1 MEKKLL
7 IGRKEESDILYECLY
22 SGNSELIAVYGR
34 RRIGKT
40 YLVRTL
46 YSDRICFE
54 ITGVHNASL
63 KTQLANFSEALS
75 IAMKL
80 KKIAESPSNWLQA
93 FQSLKKYIERIK
105 KTKNKKVIFFDEL
118 PWLDS
123 RRSGFLGAFEHFW
136 NSWAS
141 KRTDIIVV
149 ICGSAAS
156 WMISKIVNN
165 KGGLHNRITKKIR
178 LLPFTLHEMELYL
191 QSRRVQLDKYQLL
204 QLYMA
209 MGGIPHYLKEIKPG
223 QSAVQN
229 IERICFTKDGLL
241 NTEFRNLYSA
251 LYEHSEKHIAIIKA
265 LASKRT
271 GLTRNEIIGISGLTT
286 GGTITTV
293 LEELNESGFISSYD
307 PLIKKTKDTLY
318 RLTDEYSL
326 FYIKFIE
333 GTKNTVKNAWV
344 QRSGSASYKSWS
356 GYAFESVCIK
366 HALQVKKA
374 LGIEGVYTEET
385 SWRYSDKKNGAQID
399 LVIDRR
405 DRCINICEIKFSE
418 NIFEINKS
426 YAAELTNKLNVFRS
440 ATRTNKTLFLTMIT
454 TFGVKENIYKTS
466 MVSNSVQI
474 EKLFE

>member
-1 MEKKLL
+1 
-7 IGRKEESDILYECLY
+7 
-22 SGNSELIAVYGR
+22 
-34 RRIGKT
+34 
-40 YLVRTL
+40 
-46 YSDRICFE
+46 
-54 ITGVHNASL
+54 
-63 KTQLANFSEALS
+63 
-75 IAMKL
+75 
-80 KKIAESPSNWLQA
+80 
-93 FQSLKKYIERIK
+93 
-105 KTKNKKVIFFDEL
+105 
-118 PWLDS
+118 
-123 RRSGFLGAFEHFW
+123 
-136 NSWAS
+136 
-141 KRTDIIVV
+141 
-149 ICGSAAS
+149 
-156 WMISKIVNN
+156 
-165 KGGLHNRITKKIR
+165 
-178 LLPFTLHEMELYL
+178 
-191 QSRRVQLDKYQLL
+191 
-204 QLYMA
+204 
-209 MGGIPHYLKEIKPG
+209 
-223 QSAVQN
+223 
-229 IERICFTKDGLL
+229 
-241 NTEFRNLYSA
+241 
-251 LYEHSEKHIAIIKA
+251 
-265 LASKRT
+265 
-271 GLTRNEIIGISGLTT
+271 
-286 GGTITTV
+286 
-293 LEELNESGFISSYD
+293 LNESGFISSYD

-426 YAAELTNKLNVFRS
+426 YAAELANKLSVFRS